1 MKKLLCKISA
11 VIIMIVL
18 LPVQSAFAHTLT
30 AGGVAVQHYHF
41 GYCGPNGCPV
51 KDSTFESSVGFK
63 STDKIYSGTH
73 QWNCHGRT
81 FDNKQ
86 SWVNSIDPYL
96 SFNLGPY
103 SLANPGYGNAIV
115 FFQNGQAI
123 HSATMVGTWNGTNT
137 MIMSKYGKQGQY
149 KHALINSIKVY
160 GWNFSA
166 VGWAAPVKIYTTSNG
181 TRNIDGISIKNS
193 FTASRIES
201 LLRER
206 EKMPWYKDILE
217 AKKIYETEHPKLVE
231 RSAGMNPTRLNTL
244 NNTTDTAKKISL
256 LIEDLKD
263 ESHYTALSAYDHPSY
278 ATEFIEEI
286 SAGKRLVSLAKENPS
301 LRSDV
306 VKQLRDILTTKSKE
320 NHKDALDGATSH
332 FLGQILTQT
341 EKDALRTEE
350 GTTTQIPGFQTYRDF
365 YLKRM

>member
-30 AGGVAVQHYHF
+30 YQGIPIEHYHF

-51 KDSTFESSVGFK
+51 PDSTYESWNGFK
-63 STDKIYSGTH
+63 ATDKIYSGTH

-86 SWVNSIDPYL
+86 SWVNSIQPYISNIFGNKPNPSYGDPV
-96 SFNLGPY
+96 
-103 SLANPGYGNAIV
+103 I
-115 FFQNGQAI
+115 FFKNGVAI
-123 HSATMVGTWNGTNT
+123 HSATIVGTWNGTNT
-137 MIMSKYGKQGQY
+137 IIMSKYGKQGQY

-160 GWNFSA
+160 GWTFGVTTLSPNI
-166 VGWAAPVKIYTTSNG
+166 KIYTASNG
-181 TRNIDGISIKNS
+181 TIDD
-193 FTASRIES
+193 AAAYRIE
-201 LLRER
+201 LFLRER

-231 RSAGMNPTRLNTL
+231 RSAGINQTRLNTL
-244 NNTTDTAKKISL
+244 NNTADTSKKIAL

-263 ESHYTALSAYDHPSY
+263 ESHYIALSAYDHPSY
-278 ATEFIEEI
+278 ATEFIEGIE
-286 SAGKRLVSLAKENPS
+286 AGKRLVSLVKENPS
-301 LRSDV
+301 LKSNI
-306 VKQLRDILTTKSKE
+306 VKQLRDILTNKSKE

-365 YLKRM
+365 YLNRM

>member
-18 LPVQSAFAHTLT
+18 LPVQSAFAGTFTYLGT
-30 AGGVAVQHYHF
+30 PVQHDHP
-41 GYCGPNGCPV
+41 GYCGPNGCPI
-51 KDSTFESSVGFK
+51 KDSTFESKWGFK

-86 SWVNSIDPYL
+86 SWISSINPY
-96 SFNLGPY
+96 FNPSAY
-103 SLANPGYGNAIV
+103 IMATPGYGTAVV
-115 FFQNGQAI
+115 FFKNGQAI
-123 HSATMVGTWNGTNT
+123 HSATTVGAWNGMGT

-149 KHALINSIKVY
+149 KHTLSNSIAVY
-160 GWNFSA
+160 GWNFSPLNFT
-166 VGWAAPVKIYTTSNG
+166 GPVKIYTASNG
-181 TRNIDGISIKNS
+181 TRNIDGVSIKNN

-217 AKKIYETEHPKLVE
+217 AKKIYETEHPKLVA
-231 RSAGMNPTRLNTL
+231 RSANMNQARLDML
-244 NNTTDTAKKISL
+244 NNTADTSKKIAL

-263 ESHYTALSAYDHPSY
+263 ESHYVALSAYDHPSY
-278 ATEFIEEI
+278 ATEFIEGIE
-286 SAGKRLVSLAKENPS
+286 AGKQLVSLAGENPT
-301 LRSDV
+301 LKSDV
-306 VKQLRDILTTKSKE
+306 VKQLRDILATKSKE

-341 EKDALRTEE
+341 EKDALRTEL

-365 YLKRM
+365 YLNRM